1 MITNYKKILL
11 FSGIIA
17 IIIIIIFIK
26 NFLNQKNSNQISYNE
41 LLAQNEDE
49 NKISNTENSIETI
62 KVHITGE
69 INNPRTYRI
78 RSWRKNL

>member
-11 FSGIIA
+11 FSGIIITL
-17 IIIIIIFIK
+17 IIILFIK

-41 LLAQNEDE
+41 ILTQNEDE

-78 RSWRKNL
+78 RNWRKNL

>member
-11 FSGIIA
+11 FSGITA

-78 RSWRKNL
+78 RCWRKNL